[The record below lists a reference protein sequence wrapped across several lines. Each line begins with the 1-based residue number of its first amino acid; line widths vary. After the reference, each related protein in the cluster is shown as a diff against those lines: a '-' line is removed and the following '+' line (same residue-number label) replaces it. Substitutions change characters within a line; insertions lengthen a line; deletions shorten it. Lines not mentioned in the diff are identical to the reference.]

1 MPVKLRTAMFVLP
14 QNNPTPKT
22 SGSSISFTEAFKE
35 KHIIYVETTDVLK
48 QTASNRACW
57 ITGSYDIQTDYELK
71 TPLTGVVRPVRSPGQ
86 RILHSGIIMF

>member
-1 MPVKLRTAMFVLP
+1 MFVLP
-14 QNNPTPKT
+14 QNNLTPKT
-22 SGSSISFTEAFKE
+22 SGSISFTEAFKE

-86 RILHSGIIMF
+86 RILHSVIIMF